1 METNIIR
8 KKESKS
14 SSANNK
20 RVLIELLASSEC
32 SYCAPAADV
41 VYRVASRYDNVD
53 VSIVNIDSTEGI
65 SIAKKHG
72 IMSIPAILI
81 NGKIAFIGIPPAD
94 MILHDAIKKA
104 M

>member
-1 METNIIR
+1 MIR
-8 KKESKS
+8 KKESKGS
-14 SSANNK
+14 STNK

-41 VYRVASRYDNVD
+41 VYRVASQYDNIEVA
-53 VSIVNIDSTEGI
+53 IVNIDSPEGI

-72 IMSIPAILI
+72 IMSIPAIII
-81 NGKIAFIGIPPAD
+81 NGKTAFIGIPPAD
-94 MILHDAIKKA
+94 IILHDAIKKA